1 VGVTDDNVIDDP
13 NLAGI
18 EESMQKDG
26 DLNAADLQA
35 RINLKREAK
44 YQDEGITVPPGLA
57 EGVEPLEPEEETGG
71 EVPDDG
77 LAPEPEEPEA
87 PEEPEE
93 PEALTEE
100 ELAEAE
106 AEAEDFYIETPA
118 SKYRTKEA
126 AEEAYAEKDR
136 TIDRLFSELA
146 QRDQQ
151 QPQEAEQGPAQLDVP
166 AWDQWAEQAVA
177 EGQGV
182 QGAMEA
188 LRTGGAQGYDI
199 YLAHWLSDPDQVPRA
214 QAFNNEVQRQFAAQQ
229 AMRAVSPLLQRDQ
242 ERSVEQEAEIAK
254 GIAAEDKEDFAELE
268 AEMDRLVKED
278 GLLPAQTKQRLA
290 LMAQQGGVEGKV
302 HAWEY
307 LYMAASATKGKSR
320 AKAQRVEDSRRR
332 AAADRARVQATVSTS
347 EGAQTRTP
355 RTASEDYVISRKNA
369 IRQKL
374 GQPLIED
381 E

>member
-1 VGVTDDNVIDDP
+1 MGVIDDP
-13 NLAGI
+13 NLEGL

-26 DLNAADLQA
+26 DLTAADLQA

-57 EGVEPLEPEEETGG
+57 EGVEPLEPEEEPAK
-71 EVPDDG
+71 EVTDEPV
-77 LAPEPEEPEA
+77 PEEPEEPAA

-100 ELAEAE
+100 ELAE

-151 QPQEAEQGPAQLDVP
+151 RPQEAEQGPAELDVP

-188 LRTGGAQGYDI
+188 LRTGGAQG
-199 YLAHWLSDPDQVPRA
+199 
-214 QAFNNEVQRQFAAQQ
+214 
-229 AMRAVSPLLQRDQ
+229 
-242 ERSVEQEAEIAK
+242 
-254 GIAAEDKEDFAELE
+254 
-268 AEMDRLVKED
+268 
-278 GLLPAQTKQRLA
+278 
-290 LMAQQGGVEGKV
+290 
-302 HAWEY
+302 
-307 LYMAASATKGKSR
+307 
-320 AKAQRVEDSRRR
+320 
-332 AAADRARVQATVSTS
+332 
-347 EGAQTRTP
+347 
-355 RTASEDYVISRKNA
+355 
-369 IRQKL
+369 
-374 GQPLIED
+374 
-381 E
+381 